1 MTDTTTTLTYA
12 ETVTLTVQPD
22 MAWVLT
28 ILLTIGIVSVIHVL
42 LEWKDEI
49 VQTVKGWMRRG

>member
-28 ILLTIGIVSVIHVL
+28 ILLTIGVVSVIHVL